1 MILMTIP
8 LYTKF
13 TTRVMSHGLLCEK
26 NKRFTKAMYQAMC
39 FPHITLTEVHGK
51 PSNSLSKN
59 KAQKG
64 RTLVWLSILCAFLL
78 ILCATYVYI
87 QLMIFRSAAS
97 LLLLGSL
104 QWTSLPWTISAH
116 SKCSLMGMVLQ
127 HQFLLCTTFSFC
139 HNHRWH
145 VMGMTAN
152 CEKSNIH
159 VTLERWPRYA
169 SSKVCK

>member
-1 MILMTIP
+1 
-8 LYTKF
+8 
-13 TTRVMSHGLLCEK
+13 MSGLLCEK

-64 RTLVWLSILCAFLL
+64 RTLVWLSISCAFLL
-78 ILCATYVYI
+78 ILCATYVYNCLLSQEQKHV
-87 QLMIFRSAAS
+87 QLMNFRSAAS
-97 LLLLGSL
+97 LPVLGSL

-127 HQFLLCTTFSFC
+127 HQFLLCTTFNFC

-145 VMGMTAN
+145 AMEMTAN
-152 CEKSNIH
+152 REKRNIH
-159 VTLERWPRYA
+159 VTLEWWPRYA